1 MGLPAC
7 QQRSLDK
14 IAGTLLARDPKLAS
28 LFSIFTRLT
37 RQEPMPSRET
47 LDGSGRLRRALRALR
62 ALHMGWLRPRVWLRP
77 VVLVPLALAAVLT
90 GLVLS
95 PLAASPRLCG
105 SAAAWHVPAR
115 QFVKAKGCG
124 TAQPRAVRYSQR

>member
-7 QQRSLDK
+7 QQRRLDR

-37 RQEPMPSRET
+37 RQEPMPSREN
-47 LDGSGRLRRALRALR
+47 LDGSGRLRRALQALR
-62 ALHMGWLRPRVWLRP
+62 GSMGWLRPRVWLRP
-77 VVLVPLALAAVLT
+77 VVLVPLALAAVLS

-95 PLAASPRLCG
+95 PLAASPRACG
-105 SAAAWHVPAR
+105 SAPAWHVPA
-115 QFVKAKGCG
+115 QQLAKAKSCG
-124 TAQPRAVRYSQR
+124 TAQPGAVRYSQR

>member
-62 ALHMGWLRPRVWLRP
+62 MGWLRPRVWLRP

>member
-14 IAGTLLARDPKLAS
+14 IAGALLARDPKLAS

-37 RQEPMPSRET
+37 RQEPMPSREK

-62 ALHMGWLRPRVWLRP
+62 WLRPRAWLRP
-77 VVLVPLALAAVLT
+77 AVLVPVALAAILSA
-90 GLVLS
+90 LVLS

-105 SAAAWHVPAR
+105 PAPTWHVPAH
-115 QFVKAKGCG
+115 QLAKAKSCG
-124 TAQPRAVRYSQR
+124 TARPKAARYSHP